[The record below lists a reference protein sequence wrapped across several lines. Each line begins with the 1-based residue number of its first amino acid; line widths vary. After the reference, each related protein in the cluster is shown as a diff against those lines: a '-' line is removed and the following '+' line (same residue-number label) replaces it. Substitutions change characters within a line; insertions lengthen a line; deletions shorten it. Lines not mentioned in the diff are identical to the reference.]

1 MSEKYRAPRNRTIT
15 LTEDDRAIQGYA
27 ESVFWERNTLNVVK
41 GRMRPV
47 AESER
52 IDSCMPMVP
61 APYHAS
67 FFSGIGGF
75 DLGFERAGLTTVFF
89 CEKKAFCR
97 KILARHW
104 PTVPI
109 QEDITHVDPRN
120 IPEAQVWTAGFPC
133 QDLSLARM
141 GFRAGLRGTQSGL
154 FHDFAALVRARSPK
168 VVVIE
173 NVHGLFTSQG
183 GRDFAVVLKTLDE
196 FGYGVA
202 WRVFNS
208 QHFGVPQS
216 RKRVYVV
223 AVHRDPEGAGQILFE
238 PECSDGDIATGRS
251 DGKKPPSLFQ
261 TILGNPR
268 TGPLVK
274 GRAHCIY
281 AESARHTGTDWSRNY
296 VWYPS
301 GRVRRFVPVEV
312 ERVQGFPDGWTD
324 AQVEGREDPDSMRY
338 HAVGNSVTP
347 HVAEW
352 LGRRVAAYLGVSVQA
367 PAVPGAQLLRTM
379 LNARDIEKR
388 GS

>member
-1 MSEKYRAPRNRTIT
+1 MKSK
-15 LTEDDRAIQGYA
+15 
-27 ESVFWERNTLNVVK
+27 NTNGAASL
-41 GRMRPV
+41 GELRPL
-47 AESER
+47 A
-52 IDSCMPMVP
+52 
-61 APYHAS
+61 HAS

-75 DLGFERAGLTTVFF
+75 DLGLERAGFQTVSL

-104 PTVPI
+104 PNVLI
-109 QEDITHVDPRN
+109 HEDITNVDPRS

-141 GFRAGLRGTQSGL
+141 GPRAGLRGAQSGL
-154 FHDFAALVRARSPK
+154 FHEFISLVRARSPQ

-173 NVHGLFTSQG
+173 NVHGLLTSHR
-183 GRDFAVVLKTLDE
+183 GRDFAVILKALDE
-196 FGYGVA
+196 LGYGVA

-208 QHFGVPQS
+208 QYFGVPQS
-216 RKRVYVV
+216 RKRVYIV

-238 PECSDGDIATGRS
+238 PECGDGDTAPRGP
-251 DGKKPPSLFQ
+251 DGKKSPSLFQ
-261 TILGNPR
+261 KIIGNTR

-274 GRAHCIY
+274 SIAHCIY

-301 GRVRRFVPVEV
+301 GLVRRFVPVEV

-324 AQVEGREDPDSMRY
+324 AQLEGKEDADSMRY

-347 HVAEW
+347 QVAEW
-352 LGRRVAAYLGVSVQA
+352 LGHRVASYLNVEVQNTETIRSVA
-367 PAVPGAQLLRTM
+367 
-379 LNARDIEKR
+379 
-388 GS
+388 

>member
-1 MSEKYRAPRNRTIT
+1 MVS
-15 LTEDDRAIQGYA
+15 LT
-27 ESVFWERNTLNVVK
+27 K
-41 GRMRPV
+41 
-47 AESER
+47 
-52 IDSCMPMVP
+52 
-61 APYHAS
+61 HAS

-75 DLGFERAGLTTVFF
+75 DLGFERAGLQSVFL

-97 KILARHW
+97 KILAHHW

-109 QEDITHVDPRN
+109 QEDVTNVDPTV
-120 IPEAQVWTAGFPC
+120 IPDAEVWTAGFPC

-141 GFRAGLRGTQSGL
+141 GPRAGLRGTQSGL

-173 NVHGLFTSQG
+173 NVHGLLTSHR
-183 GRDFAVVLKTLDE
+183 GRDFAIVLKTLDE

-208 QHFGVPQS
+208 QYFGVPQS

-238 PECSDGDIATGRS
+238 PECGDGDFAPGRS
-251 DGKKPPSLFQ
+251 NGPKSPSLFQ
-261 TILGNPR
+261 TVLGNPI

-274 GRAHCIY
+274 GRAHCVY

-301 GRVRRFVPVEV
+301 GRVRRFTPLEA
-312 ERVQGFPDGWTD
+312 ERVQGFPDDWTD
-324 AQVEGREDPDSMRY
+324 APVGGREDSDSLRY

-352 LGRRVAAYLGVSVQA
+352 LGRRVAAYFDTATQSQA
-367 PAVPGAQLLRTM
+367 AIRGA
-379 LNARDIEKR
+379 A
-388 GS
+388 